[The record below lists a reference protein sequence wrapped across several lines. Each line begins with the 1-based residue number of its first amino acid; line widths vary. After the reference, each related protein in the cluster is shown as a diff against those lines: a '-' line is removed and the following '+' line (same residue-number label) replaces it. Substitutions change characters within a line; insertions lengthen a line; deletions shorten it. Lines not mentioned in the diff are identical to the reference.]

1 MPQDGIFSM
10 QANEP
15 ALKDYL
21 ILILLSAIW
30 GASFLFLRISSPVF
44 GPFFLIEMRVASA
57 LLVLLPVCIYMGKQ
71 QEIFSNWKPILLLS
85 FCNMTLPFCFLA
97 YATLSIGAG
106 FASIINAT
114 VPFFTA
120 FLAFVVWNRR
130 LSLIAIIGMFV
141 GFAGVVLLMLDQSGP
156 LTSSTNMLAI
166 GAAIVASFFYGLA
179 INLIAQHL
187 PKVSGVAVTTGSLL
201 FSSITLLPIALWQM
215 PEIMPTG
222 SIWLSVLSLG
232 IICTGFAFVLFYR
245 LIARIGPNLA
255 VTNTF
260 MIPMFSLFWGNLFL
274 AEEVTFFMLFACTLV
289 LAGVGLTTGSFS
301 RLIRYCRTRLAS

>member
-1 MPQDGIFSM
+1 MA
-10 QANEP
+10 ANAP
-15 ALKDYL
+15 APRDYL
-21 ILILLSAIW
+21 VLVLLSAIW

-57 LLVLLPVCIYMGKQ
+57 LLVLLPLCLLMGKQ
-71 QEIFSNWKPILLLS
+71 QEIVANWRPILVLS
-85 FCNMTLPFCFLA
+85 FCNMSLPFCLLA

-120 FLAFVVWNRR
+120 FLAFTLWRHR
-130 LSLIAIIGMFV
+130 LSLMAMVGMFI
-141 GFAGVVLLMLDQSGP
+141 GFSGVVLLMLDYSGP
-156 LTSSTNMLAI
+156 VSANVSLLAI
-166 GAAIVASFFYGLA
+166 AAGLLASVFYGLA
-179 INLIAQHL
+179 INIMSQYL
-187 PKVSGVAVTTGSLL
+187 PTVSGVAVTTGSLL
-201 FSSITLLPIALWQM
+201 FSSITLLPFALWHL
-215 PEIMPTG
+215 PDRMPTG

-260 MIPMFSLFWGNLFL
+260 LIPLFSLFWGNLFL
-274 AEEVTFFMLFACTLV
+274 EEEITLFMLFACTLV
-289 LAGVGLTTGSFS
+289 LTGVGLTTGSLP
-301 RLIRYCRTRLAS
+301 RLLAFCRAKLARS